1 MNTITKTRIYFECI
15 ALGMFLVRD
24 QKKKLNE
31 YNSLDSQ
38 VRADLTF
45 KLLKKVSIFLND
57 IDAVKRTLDVIPFQS
72 QKKAFKEEHI
82 DLVFDLLERVLA
94 GLDVAPVIGGNQLD
108 PGDVGN
114 QYVFKAFAVEA
125 VDGKIGRYSAT
136 RPATQEEID
145 MKDHLQERI
154 ERLDRFVTYPS
165 GIPGPEFR
173 PREYFDGLVEQAEK
187 SGLKPLFEE

>member
-1 MNTITKTRIYFECI
+1 
-15 ALGMFLVRD
+15 MFLVKEQRA
-24 QKKKLNE
+24 KLEKYNE
-31 YNSLDSQ
+31 LSSQ
-38 VRADLTF
+38 ERADLTF
-45 KLLKKVSIFLND
+45 RLLKKVSTFLDDVEN
-57 IDAVKRTLDVIPFQS
+57 VKLALDVIPFKS

-94 GLDVAPVIGGNQLD
+94 GLDVAPVTGGNQLD

-125 VDGKIGRYSAT
+125 VDGKIGRYSTT

-165 GIPGPEFR
+165 GIPGPAIA
-173 PREYFDGLVEQAEK
+173 PRGYFDGLVEQAEK
-187 SGLKPLFEE
+187 AGLTPLFEE